1 MGTKELIEEI
11 EKLPLSKRKIIIEQ
25 VMKSI
30 RENDRKNTLSNAVA
44 ELESEYRTNSD
55 LTVFTDIDLDNFY
68 EAK

>member
-30 RENDRKNTLSNAVA
+30 RENDRKNTLSIAVA
-44 ELESEYRTNSD
+44 ELESEYRTNSE

>member
-1 MGTKELIEEI
+1 MGTKELIKEI
-11 EKLPLSKRKIIIEQ
+11 EKLPLSQRKIVIEQ

-30 RENDRKNTLSNAVA
+30 RENDRNNTLSNAVA
-44 ELESEYRTNSD
+44 ELESEYRTNSE